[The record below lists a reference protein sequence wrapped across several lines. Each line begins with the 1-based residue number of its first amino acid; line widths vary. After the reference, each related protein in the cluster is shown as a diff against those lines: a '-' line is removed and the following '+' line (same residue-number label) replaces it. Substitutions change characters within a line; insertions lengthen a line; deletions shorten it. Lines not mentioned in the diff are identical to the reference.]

1 MPREE
6 QSVVL
11 ELDQVTA
18 VAQSYQLILSKEQL
32 TASQSGFDGVLW
44 NVFHSS
50 LDWVQQSEKETESES

>member
-32 TASQSGFDGVLW
+32 TASQSGFDGVL
-44 NVFHSS
+44 
-50 LDWVQQSEKETESES
+50 